1 MIEPGIMPM
10 VYFFVEYELKLCISS
25 RNNSSTTKFKK
36 EVARKGNSTLGLAK
50 CRKLL
55 SSYPATCALIISAF

>member
-1 MIEPGIMPM
+1 MYIKQKQQQYDKIQ
-10 VYFFVEYELKLCISS
+10 
-25 RNNSSTTKFKK
+25 K

-55 SSYPATCALIISAF
+55 SSYPATCALIISAFRLGCNVYGGHVLALLYT